1 MLGLGL
7 GGILVLVLSV
17 VYTGLYRIE
26 EGYVGVSYR
35 GGKLLTDLA
44 EPGYHVKLPLLTT
57 VDQVQVTLQ
66 TDAVKNIP
74 CGTSGGVMI
83 YFDKV
88 EVVNVLRKEAVYE
101 MVRDYTV
108 DYDKLW
114 IFDRVH
120 HEINQF
126 CSSHTLQQ
134 VYIDM
139 FDQLDEA
146 LVQAL
151 NAAISKWAKGLEI
164 QSIRVTKPRIPDTIL
179 HNYEAVESERTKYT
193 LAVQKQ
199 HVAEREAQNARE
211 RAKIEAQK
219 ELDVSLIV
227 GAQKVNEKNGLLETQ
242 LIENEMHISHQK
254 ATADAQFYVD
264 SKHAEA
270 NNARLTPEYLKKQ
283 MFQAMMKDTKLVFG
297 DKIPNMAF
305 GRTPVE

>member
-7 GGILVLVLSV
+7 AGSFVAVIAIMVM
-17 VYTGLYRIE
+17 GLYRVE
-26 EGYVGVSYR
+26 EGYVGISYR

-44 EPGYHVKLPLLTT
+44 EPGYHVRFPMLTT

-66 TDAVKNIP
+66 TDAVTNIP

-88 EVVNVLRKEAVYE
+88 EVVNVLRKSAVFE
-101 MVRDYTV
+101 MVRDYTA

-126 CSSHTLQQ
+126 CSSHTLQE

-146 LVQAL
+146 LVVAL
-151 NAAISKWAKGLEI
+151 NTAISKWAKGLEI
-164 QSIRVTKPRIPDTIL
+164 QSIRVTKPRIPDAIL

-199 HVAEREAQNARE
+199 HVAQKEAQNSRE

-227 GAQKVNEKNGLLETQ
+227 GTQKVHEKQGLLETQ
-242 LIENEMHISHQK
+242 LIENEMLISHQK

-264 SKHAEA
+264 SKQAQS
-270 NNARLTPEYLKKQ
+270 NNARLTPELLQNKMYES
-283 MFQAMMKDTKLVFG
+283 MMQNTKLVFG
-297 DKIPNMAF
+297 DKIPNMVF
-305 GRTPVE
+305 GQSIGA